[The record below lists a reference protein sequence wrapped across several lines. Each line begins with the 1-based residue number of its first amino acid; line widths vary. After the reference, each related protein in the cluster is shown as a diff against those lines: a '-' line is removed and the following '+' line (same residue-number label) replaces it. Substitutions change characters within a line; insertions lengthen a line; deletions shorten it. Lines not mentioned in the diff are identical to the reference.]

1 MTSGLAPTSDIQ
13 QRPETVAM
21 HRRASSHHLLG
32 AGEQRKPGNTSE
44 RLWQSY
50 LHRRSFSVAASTE
63 NTPSVQTIRNGRQA
77 LCAVFVV
84 EKFTGDP
91 PGVPGVTSRSGGIIV
106 GAGQRAAGR
115 GAIADGALALTWRPV
130 ARSL

>member
-1 MTSGLAPTSDIQ
+1 
-13 QRPETVAM
+13 M

-77 LCAVFVV
+77 LCAVFVKGSNRHAAGILVGQDVRDVGDVV
-84 EKFTGDP
+84 EKFTGAP
-91 PGVPGVTSRSGGIIV
+91 PVPGVTSRSGASSSAWGPPS
-106 GAGQRAAGR
+106 RC
-115 GAIADGALALTWRPV
+115 
-130 ARSL
+130 